1 MQRQEEQKT
10 QYMVISF
17 SHKNTDI
24 AMREKLNIT
33 QAQTLPFLQEINT
46 SESISES
53 ILLCTCNRIEIYV
66 SMYDRKVARKQ
77 IYTTLA
83 KYTGL
88 DSKLIEESAIVRL
101 NEYAIYHI
109 FGVAS
114 SLDSLVVGETQI
126 TGQLKSAYKFAF
138 DNGLC
143 GKDMTRLMH
152 FAFKCAASVRQQTD
166 ISAHSISVASTA
178 VRMAEYKL
186 NKRGQNLS
194 FIHALV
200 VGSGEMGR
208 LVCKHLLNAGAKITL
223 LSRTKQNACNL
234 AKELDSKNV
243 NIESFEN
250 LPQILNDFTLLFSAT
265 SAVECII
272 KANMVKPSQINRMW
286 FDLALPRDIESM
298 SVAGLEIF
306 CVDDL
311 QEIIKEHK
319 NVRDESAKEAHKI
332 LESYTRD
339 FFIWLQTLSV
349 EPVIKH
355 IRHLA
360 KESSLKELDRAIKKG
375 FLPSEYRQNVEKILH
390 GAFNSFLHNPTMRLR
405 QASESHQG
413 DPIIEAM
420 KSMFDIGDEIVMLNS
435 YKCEKDTTIA
445 KEVI

>member
-33 QAQTLPFLQEINT
+33 QAKILPFLQEINE

-66 SMYDRKVARKQ
+66 SMYDRKIARSH
-77 IYTTLA
+77 IYATLA

-88 DSKLIEESAIVRL
+88 DSILIEENAIVRL

-126 TGQLKSAYKFAF
+126 TGQLKNAYKLSF
-138 DNGLC
+138 DNKLC

-152 FAFKCAASVRQQTD
+152 FAFKCAANVRQETD
-166 ISAHSISVASTA
+166 ISAHSVSVASTA
-178 VRMAEYKL
+178 VRMAEHKL
-186 NKRGQNLS
+186 KQVGQNLDS
-194 FIHALV
+194 THALV
-200 VGSGEMGR
+200 IGSGEMGR
-208 LVCKHLLNAGAKITL
+208 LACKHLLNAGAKITL
-223 LSRTKQNACNL
+223 LSRTKQNAYNL

-243 NIESFEN
+243 NTESFEN
-250 LPQILNDFTLLFSAT
+250 LAEILNNFTLLFSAT
-265 SAVECII
+265 SATECVI
-272 KANMVKPSQINRMW
+272 KADMVKSSQVKRLW
-286 FDLALPRDIESM
+286 FDLALPRDIESVKM
-298 SVAGLEIF
+298 ADLEIF

-319 NVRDESAKEAHKI
+319 GVRDESAKEAHKI

-339 FFIWLQTLSV
+339 FFTWLQTLSV
-349 EPVIKH
+349 EPIIKH
-355 IRHLA
+355 IRYLA
-360 KESSLKELDRAIKKG
+360 KQSSLKELDRAIKKG

-420 KSMFDIGDEIVMLNS
+420 KSMFDIGDEVVMLSN
-435 YKCEKDTTIA
+435 YKCEKDTTIV
-445 KEVI
+445 KEDI